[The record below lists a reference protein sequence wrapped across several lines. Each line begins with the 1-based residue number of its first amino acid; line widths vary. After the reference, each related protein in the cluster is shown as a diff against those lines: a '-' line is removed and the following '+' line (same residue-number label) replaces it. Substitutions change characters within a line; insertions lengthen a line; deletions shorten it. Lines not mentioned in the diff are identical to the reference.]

1 MRVVKVLNNNAL
13 IARDNDRDVVAIG
26 LGISFRY
33 TKGHEM
39 PAQAAERIFVAST
52 TQPLDRLSAF
62 LTEIPLDH
70 IRIATEICEAAP
82 GNLSRKPP
90 ESLIIAIAD
99 HITFAT
105 QRIQQGIPLQN
116 PLKWEIAQLY
126 PRELEVGRMA
136 NRLVKERFGIT
147 LPDDEAA
154 NIAMHLVNAQ
164 FTASGLHQ
172 GVRMTETLTQV
183 LDMIDR
189 AFDMRV
195 DRESMSASRFVTH
208 MRYVFARLDG
218 ARQMKS
224 TPSSLVDSIEAAYPE
239 AFKCAHR
246 ICFLLGMVFNG
257 EVGRDECAF
266 VSLHIARLVE
276 DARGSAPLADPGSP
290 AIAPD
295 HGS

>member
-1 MRVVKVLNNNAL
+1 MEVVKILNNNAL
-13 IARDNDRDVVAIG
+13 IARDHDRDVVAIG

-33 TKGHEM
+33 TKGHDM
-39 PAQAAERIFVAST
+39 PAAAAEQIFVAST
-52 TQPLDRLSAF
+52 AQPLERLSAF

-82 GNLSRKPP
+82 GNFSRKPP

-126 PRELEVGRMA
+126 PREVDVGRLA
-136 NRLVKERFGIT
+136 NRLVKERLGIS

-154 NIAMHLVNAQ
+154 SIALHLVNAQ
-164 FTASGLHQ
+164 FTANGLHQ

-183 LDMIDR
+183 LDVIDH
-189 AFDMRV
+189 AFNIRV

-218 ARQMKS
+218 DHQIS
-224 TPSSLVDSIEAAYPE
+224 DTPSSLVDSIQAAYPE

-246 ICFLLGMVFNG
+246 ICFLLEMVLNSHIS
-257 EVGRDECAF
+257 RDEIAF
-266 VSLHIARLVE
+266 VSLHVARLVK
-276 DARGSAPLADPGSP
+276 DAAETTSG
-290 AIAPD
+290 PD
-295 HGS
+295 SERHGTVQREGE